1 MVNLHKHQP
10 SNEGEAVQILQDQ
23 LDHQALAANQ
33 NQIMPDQ
40 SHQNPLRNQARQQA
54 QDLEEQHQSRLCRLK
69 EDTLDEGGLD
79 QEGLDQEGLHEAE
92 LGKDGLDEGDL
103 RHVKL
108 DESKL
113 DPQEREVSN
122 TQRYAPGPDHAS
134 PEQQNQD
141 QLNLEKH
148 TANEQV
154 EEANKM
160 EQADK
165 NPQVPGNQQHQS
177 PGSAPLNDVKQQ
189 QGIDTLIDNT

>member
-69 EDTLDEGGLD
+69 EETLDEGGLD
-79 QEGLDQEGLHEAE
+79 QEGLNEAE
-92 LGKDGLDEGDL
+92 LDKDGLDEGDL

-134 PEQQNQD
+134 PEQQKQD

-154 EEANKM
+154 EEANKR

-189 QGIDTLIDNT
+189 QGIETLIDNT

>member
-1 MVNLHKHQP
+1 MVNLHKHHP
-10 SNEGEAVQILQDQ
+10 SNEGEAVQILQDE

-54 QDLEEQHQSRLCRLK
+54 QDLKEQHQSRLFRLK

-79 QEGLDQEGLHEAE
+79 QEGLDEAD
-92 LGKDGLDEGDL
+92 LDKDGLDEGDL

-113 DPQEREVSN
+113 DPQERKVSN
-122 TQRYAPGPDHAS
+122 THRYAPRPDHAS
-134 PEQQNQD
+134 PEQQKQD

-160 EQADK
+160 EQAEK
-165 NPQVPGNQQHQS
+165 NPQVPGNQQHQA
-177 PGSAPLNDVKQQ
+177 PGSASLNDVKQQ

>member
-54 QDLEEQHQSRLCRLK
+54 QDLEEQHQSRLCQLK

-79 QEGLDQEGLHEAE
+79 QEGLDEAE
-92 LGKDGLDEGDL
+92 LDKDGLDEGDL

-113 DPQEREVSN
+113 DPQERQVSN

-134 PEQQNQD
+134 PEQQKQD

-154 EEANKM
+154 EEANKR

-177 PGSAPLNDVKQQ
+177 PGSALLNDVKQQ

>member
-10 SNEGEAVQILQDQ
+10 SSQGEAAQILQDQ
-23 LDHQALAANQ
+23 LDHQALASNQ
-33 NQIMPDQ
+33 NQILPDQ
-40 SHQNPLRNQARQQA
+40 SHQNPLRTHARQEA
-54 QDLEEQHQSRLCRLK
+54 QDLEEQHQSRLSRLK

-79 QEGLDQEGLHEAE
+79 EDGLE
-92 LGKDGLDEGDL
+92 KDGLDEGDL

-113 DPQEREVSN
+113 DPQERQVSN

-141 QLNLEKH
+141 QRNLEKH
-148 TANEQV
+148 TSNEQV

-165 NPQVPGNQQHQS
+165 NPQVPGNLQHQS
-177 PGSAPLNDVKQQ
+177 PGSAPLNNVKQQ
-189 QGIDTLIDNT
+189 EGIDTLIDNT

>member
-23 LDHQALAANQ
+23 LDHQALASNQ

-40 SHQNPLRNQARQQA
+40 SHQNPLRDQARQQS

-79 QEGLDQEGLHEAE
+79 QEGLNEAE
-92 LGKDGLDEGDL
+92 LDKDGLDEGDL

-134 PEQQNQD
+134 PEQQKQD

>member
-10 SNEGEAVQILQDQ
+10 SNEGEAVQILQDE
-23 LDHQALAANQ
+23 LDHQALAPNQ

-40 SHQNPLRNQARQQA
+40 SHQNPLRNHARQQA
-54 QDLEEQHQSRLCRLK
+54 QDLEEQHQSQLGRLK
-69 EDTLDEGGLD
+69 EDTLDEGDLD
-79 QEGLDQEGLHEAE
+79 QEGLEEAD
-92 LGKDGLDEGDL
+92 LDKDGLDEGDL

-113 DPQEREVSN
+113 DPQERQVSN

-134 PEQQNQD
+134 PEQQSED

-154 EEANKM
+154 EEAHKM

-189 QGIDTLIDNT
+189 QGIETLIDNT